1 MLVMQSSLFDG
12 FCYIAI
18 EVHENCY
25 SNFKGCCGQ
34 SVAKAGIW
42 YNMDKIMK
50 RKILVVED
58 VEADAL
64 AAKDDLEKGN
74 FEVDIARSANEGLGK
89 LLLNQYALAIVDLQ
103 LSANGSFADGMDLI
117 KKAKASNVAT
127 PFAIFSNMTDTKS
140 IVK

>member
-1 MLVMQSSLFDG
+1 MLVMQSSIFYG

-42 YNMDKIMK
+42 YNMGKIMK

-64 AAKDDLEKGN
+64 AAKAD
-74 FEVDIARSANEGLGK
+74 RR
-89 LLLNQYALAIVDLQ
+89 ALPHTFQIGQ
-103 LSANGSFADGMDLI
+103 RI
-117 KKAKASNVAT
+117 
-127 PFAIFSNMTDTKS
+127 
-140 IVK
+140 